1 MTRPLLAIVI
11 VTHNRWGTLQR
22 TLERLHALEAAYPIV
37 VVDNASTDGTV
48 AEIREKFPRVKV
60 IPLGQN
66 LGAIARN
73 YGVHQ
78 VQQPYIAFADDDSWW
93 ARGTLAQA
101 IQIFEEYPRLGLM
114 MARIKAGPEERL
126 DPCCEL
132 MQRSPLPRPA
142 DLPGIPILGFVGC
155 GALVR
160 RAAFLQVNGFHK
172 RFGSGGEEALLAI
185 DLARHGWGLI
195 YLDTLV
201 AHHHPSRQR
210 DTHRRQIEGTRN
222 WLWTA
227 WLRRSHRHNLRL
239 TRMLLR
245 AALTDP
251 TTRRALVPAF
261 LGLPWII
268 RERVAMPRELERQ
281 IELLEEQMG
290 VFAD

>member
-1 MTRPLLAIVI
+1 MPTPPLAIVI
-11 VTHNRWGTLQR
+11 VTRNRRETLRR
-22 TLERLHALEAAYPIV
+22 TLEQLHALEAAYPIV

-48 AEIREKFPRVKV
+48 AEVRERFPQVDI
-60 IPLGQN
+60 IPLAQN

-73 YGVHQ
+73 YGVRH

-93 ARGTLAQA
+93 ARDTPAQA
-101 IQIFEEYPRLGLM
+101 IRIFEEYPRLGLI

-126 DPCCEL
+126 DPCCAL

-160 RAAFLQVNGFHK
+160 RAAFLEINGFHE
-172 RFGSGGEEALLAI
+172 RFGSGGEEALPAI
-185 DLARHGWGLI
+185 DLARHGWGLAYI
-195 YLDTLV
+195 DTLV

-210 DTHRRQIEGTRN
+210 DTSRRQIEGTRN

-239 TRMLLR
+239 TARLLR
-245 AALTDP
+245 AALTSD
-251 TTRRALVPAF
+251 TTRRALGSAF
-261 LGLPWII
+261 LGLPWIV
-268 RERVAMPRELERQ
+268 RERVAMPGELERQ